1 MAHRRMLAIA
11 IIDSDTFLEMSP
23 SAQALYFHLTMRADD
38 DGFVNSPKKIQR
50 MADASDAEMKSL
62 ADKRFIIMFDSGVLV
77 IRHWPV
83 HNHIPPDRYSATMYA
98 AEKNLLAF
106 DESGAYT
113 LCGGPAEDAC
123 QQSGDKMETQ
133 VRSGKV
139 SPGKV
144 SQGKRSRSRVPC
156 AGDCHQDNAGFAR
169 VASLAVKT
177 GLPWRAAMQ
186 RKANELAEGYGLE
199 QLLQAIERV
208 SLRDRQNWGLVEGIL
223 KSWAELGGIDEPWA
237 KHSADAGKPAAQEE
251 QPNWVIS
258 HGH

>member
-11 IIDSDTFLEMSP
+11 IIDSDTFLELRP

-38 DGFVNSPKKIQR
+38 DGFVNGPKKIQR
-50 MADASDAEMKSL
+50 MADASDADLVSL
-62 ADKRFIIMFDSGVLV
+62 TDKRFVIMFDSGVLV
-77 IRHWPV
+77 IRHWPA
-83 HNHIPPDRYSATMYA
+83 HNHIPADKYNATMYA
-98 AEKNLLAF
+98 AEKNLLAY

-113 LCGGPAEDAC
+113 LRGDPAADAC
-123 QQSGDKMETQ
+123 QHFVDKVETQ
-133 VRSGKV
+133 VRSGQV

-144 SQGKRSRSRVPC
+144 SQGKRSRSKAPC
-156 AGDCHQDNAGFAR
+156 AGDGHQDNAGFAR
-169 VASLAVKT
+169 VALLAVKT

-186 RKANELAEGYGLE
+186 HKASELAKGYGLE
-199 QLLQAIERV
+199 QLLQAMERV

-223 KSWAELGGIDEPWA
+223 KSWTARGGMDEPWA
-237 KHSADAGKPAAQEE
+237 KHSADAGRPAAQEE

>member
-1 MAHRRMLAIA
+1 MAQRRMFAIA

-38 DGFVNSPKKIQR
+38 DGFVSSPKKIQR
-50 MADASDAEMKSL
+50 MTDASDAELMSL
-62 ADKRFIIMFDSGVLV
+62 TDKRFIIMFDSGILV
-77 IRHWPV
+77 IRHWPM
-83 HNHIPPDRYSATMYA
+83 HNHIPADRYNATMYT
-98 AEKNLLAF
+98 AEKNLLAY
-106 DESGAYT
+106 DDNGAYA
-113 LCGGPAEDAC
+113 LRGDPVASVC
-123 QQSGDKMETQ
+123 QQFGDQMETQ
-133 VRSGKV
+133 VST
-139 SPGKV
+139 GKV

-156 AGDCHQDNAGFAR
+156 ADDACRDKSGFAR
-169 VASLAVKT
+169 VASLAVKS

-186 RKANELAEGYGLE
+186 RKANELVKDYGLE

-223 KSWAELGGIDEPWA
+223 RSWAALGGMDEPWVQ
-237 KHSADAGKPAAQEE
+237 HSAAVRKPAVEDE